1 MAGGVGSRFWPM
13 STPEYPKQFVDVLGR
28 GMSMIQM
35 TVERF
40 APLCPIENM
49 WVVTSADYEA
59 LVREQLPQL
68 PVENILLEPA
78 MRNTAPCIAY
88 ACWKIRQKNPSANVV
103 VTPADAL
110 VVDVDDFRKVIGR
123 ALAFTAAGHRIV
135 TVGIRPTRPET
146 GYGYIEIAGQAGNDG
161 GGSCNDGADNDGVDN
176 DGGGSVNDGVAHDGA
191 DNDGVDNDGAGSV
204 NDGVAH
210 DGADNDGGG
219 SCNDG
224 VANDGADNDGGG
236 SGNDGVAND
245 GADNDGAGSVN
256 DGVAHD
262 GADNDGVDNDGG
274 GSVNDGVAHD
284 GADNDGVDNDGAG
297 SVNDGVAHDGADNDG
312 GGSGNDGV
320 DIDGG
325 GSVNDGVANDGA
337 DNDGGGSVNDGVC
350 NDDVCNDGV
359 GNDGGGSVNDGVAH
373 DGADVT
379 PDLIGSPLKVDSFR
393 EKPALEVAKKYLAAG
408 NYLWNAGIFV
418 WNIDTIVESLRA
430 FVPGLA
436 AKMDIMSE
444 SFFTPSER
452 EVVGDIFPTCE
463 KISID
468 YAVMEKADY
477 IYTIP
482 GDFGWSDVGTWGSLW
497 TLLSHDEDGN
507 AVVGENVHLNDCRG
521 CIVHAPGAESVV
533 LQGLEDSIVVERD
546 GRLLVCKLSEEQRIK
561 DFVK

>member
-59 LVREQLPQL
+59 LVREQLSQL

-161 GGSCNDGADNDGVDN
+161 VDNDGGGSCNDGVANDGVDN
-176 DGGGSVNDGVAHDGA
+176 DGG
-191 DNDGVDNDGAGSV
+191 GSV

-262 GADNDGVDNDGG
+262 GVAH
-274 GSVNDGVAHD
+274 DGVAH
-284 GADNDGVDNDGAG
+284 
-297 SVNDGVAHDGADNDG
+297 
-312 GGSGNDGV
+312 
-320 DIDGG
+320 DGG
-325 GSVNDGVANDGA
+325 GSVNDGVANDGVAHDGA
-337 DNDGGGSVNDGVC
+337 DN
-350 NDDVCNDGV
+350 
-359 GNDGGGSVNDGVAH
+359 

-452 EVVGDIFPTCE
+452 EVVGNIFPTCE

>member
-1 MAGGVGSRFWPM
+1 MRNNNHIVIMAGGVGSRFWPM

-49 WVVTSADYEA
+49 WVVTSAAYEA

-110 VVDVDDFRKVIGR
+110 VVDVDDFRKVIGS
-123 ALAFTAAGHRIV
+123 ALEFTAEGHRIV

-161 GGSCNDGADNDGVDN
+161 GGSGNDGVDN
-176 DGGGSVNDGVAHDGA
+176 DGGGSG
-191 DNDGVDNDGAGSV
+191 
-204 NDGVAH
+204 
-210 DGADNDGGG
+210 
-219 SCNDG
+219 NDG
-224 VANDGADNDGGG
+224 VANDGVA
-236 SGNDGVAND
+236 NDGVAND

-256 DGVAHD
+256 DGVA
-262 GADNDGVDNDGG
+262 
-274 GSVNDGVAHD
+274 
-284 GADNDGVDNDGAG
+284 
-297 SVNDGVAHDGADNDG
+297 
-312 GGSGNDGV
+312 
-320 DIDGG
+320 
-325 GSVNDGVANDGA
+325 NDGA
-337 DNDGGGSVNDGVC
+337 DNDG
-350 NDDVCNDGV
+350 
-359 GNDGGGSVNDGVAH
+359 
-373 DGADVT
+373 ADVT
-379 PDLIGSPLKVDSFR
+379 PGLTGSPLKVDSFK
-393 EKPALEVAKKYLAAG
+393 EKPALEVARQYLAAG

-430 FVPGLA
+430 FVPELA

-507 AVVGENVHLNDCRG
+507 AVVGGNVHLNDCRG

>member
-1 MAGGVGSRFWPM
+1 MRNNNHIVIMAGGVGSRFWPM

-110 VVDVDDFRKVIGR
+110 VVDEDDFRKVIGR
-123 ALAFTAAGHRIV
+123 ALEFTAAGHRIV

-146 GYGYIEIAGQAGNDG
+146 GYGYIEIAGHAG
-161 GGSCNDGADNDGVDN
+161 
-176 DGGGSVNDGVAHDGA
+176 
-191 DNDGVDNDGAGSV
+191 
-204 NDGVAH
+204 
-210 DGADNDGGG
+210 NDGGG

-224 VANDGADNDGGG
+224 VANDGVGNDGGG
-236 SGNDGVAND
+236 SGNDGAVNDGVAND
-245 GADNDGAGSVN
+245 GGDNDGGGSCNDGVVN

-262 GADNDGVDNDGG
+262 GADNDGL
-274 GSVNDGVAHD
+274 
-284 GADNDGVDNDGAG
+284 
-297 SVNDGVAHDGADNDG
+297 
-312 GGSGNDGV
+312 
-320 DIDGG
+320 
-325 GSVNDGVANDGA
+325 
-337 DNDGGGSVNDGVC
+337 
-350 NDDVCNDGV
+350 
-359 GNDGGGSVNDGVAH
+359 
-373 DGADVT
+373 DVT

-393 EKPALEVAKKYLAAG
+393 EKPALEVARQYLAAG

-430 FVPGLA
+430 FVPELA
-436 AKMDIMSE
+436 AKMDEMSS

>member
-13 STPEYPKQFVDVLGR
+13 STPEYPKQFVDVLGK

-123 ALAFTAAGHRIV
+123 ALEFTAAGHRIV

-146 GYGYIEIAGQAGNDG
+146 GYGYIEIAGHSGNDG
-161 GGSCNDGADNDGVDN
+161 GGFGNDGVCNDGVCN
-176 DGGGSVNDGVAHDGA
+176 DGGGSGNDGVC
-191 DNDGVDNDGAGSV
+191 
-204 NDGVAH
+204 
-210 DGADNDGGG
+210 NDGGG
-219 SCNDG
+219 SGNDGVCNDGVANDGVCNDG
-224 VANDGADNDGGG
+224 VANDGAD
-236 SGNDGVAND
+236 
-245 GADNDGAGSVN
+245 
-256 DGVAHD
+256 
-262 GADNDGVDNDGG
+262 
-274 GSVNDGVAHD
+274 
-284 GADNDGVDNDGAG
+284 
-297 SVNDGVAHDGADNDG
+297 
-312 GGSGNDGV
+312 
-320 DIDGG
+320 
-325 GSVNDGVANDGA
+325 
-337 DNDGGGSVNDGVC
+337 
-350 NDDVCNDGV
+350 
-359 GNDGGGSVNDGVAH
+359 
-373 DGADVT
+373 VT
-379 PDLIGSPLKVDSFR
+379 PDMIGSPLKVDSFR

-430 FVPGLA
+430 FVPELA
-436 AKMDIMSE
+436 AKMDRMSE
-444 SFFTPSER
+444 AFFTPQER
-452 EVVGDIFPTCE
+452 DVVGDIFPTCE

>member
-1 MAGGVGSRFWPM
+1 MRNNNHIVIMAGGVGSRFWPM

-88 ACWKIRQKNPSANVV
+88 ACWKIRQKNPEANVV

-123 ALAFTAAGHRIV
+123 ALEFTAAGHRIV

-161 GGSCNDGADNDGVDN
+161 GGSGNDV
-176 DGGGSVNDGVAHDGA
+176 GGSGNDV
-191 DNDGVDNDGAGSV
+191 
-204 NDGVAH
+204 
-210 DGADNDGGG
+210 GG
-219 SCNDG
+219 SCND
-224 VANDGADNDGGG
+224 VGG
-236 SGNDGVAND
+236 SGN
-245 GADNDGAGSVN
+245 
-256 DGVAHD
+256 
-262 GADNDGVDNDGG
+262 
-274 GSVNDGVAHD
+274 
-284 GADNDGVDNDGAG
+284 
-297 SVNDGVAHDGADNDG
+297 
-312 GGSGNDGV
+312 
-320 DIDGG
+320 
-325 GSVNDGVANDGA
+325 
-337 DNDGGGSVNDGVC
+337 
-350 NDDVCNDGV
+350 
-359 GNDGGGSVNDGVAH
+359 
-373 DGADVT
+373 DVT

-393 EKPALEVAKKYLAAG
+393 EKPALEVAKEYLAAG

-430 FVPGLA
+430 FVPELA
-436 AKMDIMSE
+436 AKMDRMSE
-444 SFFTPSER
+444 AFFTPQER
-452 EVVGDIFPTCE
+452 DVVGDIFPTCE

>member
-1 MAGGVGSRFWPM
+1 MRNNNHIVIMAGGVGSRFWPM
-13 STPEYPKQFVDVLGR
+13 STPEYPKQFIDVLGR

-146 GYGYIEIAGQAGNDG
+146 GYGYIEIAGQAGNDE
-161 GGSCNDGADNDGVDN
+161 GGSGNDGADNDGV
-176 DGGGSVNDGVAHDGA
+176 
-191 DNDGVDNDGAGSV
+191 
-204 NDGVAH
+204 
-210 DGADNDGGG
+210 
-219 SCNDG
+219 
-224 VANDGADNDGGG
+224 
-236 SGNDGVAND
+236 GN
-245 GADNDGAGSVN
+245 
-256 DGVAHD
+256 
-262 GADNDGVDNDGG
+262 
-274 GSVNDGVAHD
+274 
-284 GADNDGVDNDGAG
+284 
-297 SVNDGVAHDGADNDG
+297 
-312 GGSGNDGV
+312 
-320 DIDGG
+320 DGG

-337 DNDGGGSVNDGVC
+337 DNDGGGSVNDCVAH
-350 NDDVCNDGV
+350 DGAD
-359 GNDGGGSVNDGVAH
+359 NDGGGSVNDGVAH
-373 DGADVT
+373 DGADNDGADVT

-393 EKPALEVAKKYLAAG
+393 EKPALEVARQYLAAG

-452 EVVGDIFPTCE
+452 EVVGNIFPTCE

>member
-1 MAGGVGSRFWPM
+1 MRNNNHIVIMAGGVGSRFWPM

-49 WVVTSADYEA
+49 WVVTSAAYEA

-123 ALAFTAAGHRIV
+123 ALEFTAAGHRIV

-161 GGSCNDGADNDGVDN
+161 
-176 DGGGSVNDGVAHDGA
+176 
-191 DNDGVDNDGAGSV
+191 AGSV
-204 NDGVAH
+204 
-210 DGADNDGGG
+210 
-219 SCNDG
+219 NDG
-224 VANDGADNDGGG
+224 VANDGAD
-236 SGNDGVAND
+236 ND

-256 DGVAHD
+256 DGV
-262 GADNDGVDNDGG
+262 G
-274 GSVNDGVAHD
+274 
-284 GADNDGVDNDGAG
+284 
-297 SVNDGVAHDGADNDG
+297 
-312 GGSGNDGV
+312 
-320 DIDGG
+320 
-325 GSVNDGVANDGA
+325 
-337 DNDGGGSVNDGVC
+337 
-350 NDDVCNDGV
+350 NDGV
-359 GNDGGGSVNDGVAH
+359 GNDGGGSVNDGVANDGVGN

-393 EKPALEVAKKYLAAG
+393 EKPALEVAKEYLAAG

-430 FVPGLA
+430 FVPELA